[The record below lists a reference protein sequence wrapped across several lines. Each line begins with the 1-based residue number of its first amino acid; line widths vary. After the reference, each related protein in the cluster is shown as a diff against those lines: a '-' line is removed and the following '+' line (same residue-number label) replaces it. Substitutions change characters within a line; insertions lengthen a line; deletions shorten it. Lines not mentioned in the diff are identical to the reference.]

1 MIKRKTDKTGKNN
14 TQDFTNLVNKIRFN
28 AVVIAFS
35 VLSLLLFKLVVSPF
49 VFRVLFLVPRFFRPA
64 LLSNFR
70 LLSFFCLLNCRSLLS
85 VLSMRSCLAWSASFK
100 NFLSRRGFFVSLE
113 QIAQGNK
120 TFFAGFWQG
129 DHWLSETFS
138 QTLREI
144 QPKFSQPPKLLR
156 NTLKLFEKS

>member
-1 MIKRKTDKTGKNN
+1 MIKRKADKTGKNKN

-28 AVVIAFS
+28 AVVSAFS

-85 VLSMRSCLAWSASFK
+85 VLSMRSCLACSASFK
-100 NFLSRRGFFVSLE
+100 NFLSRGGFFVSLE
-113 QIAQGNK
+113 QIAHGNK
-120 TFFAGFWQG
+120 TFLPVSRG
-129 DHWLSETFS
+129 DH
-138 QTLREI
+138 
-144 QPKFSQPPKLLR
+144 
-156 NTLKLFEKS
+156 